1 MNEGI
6 NKEGHIKNIW
16 YKFKSTK
23 SNLWYIVLVEQYE
36 HEVFAVKF
44 YPKAWQNSKYKY
56 RKLTNTREPRRVIYT
71 CINIMLSIYKANPT
85 ASFGFV
91 GANGVDEDISET
103 KRYKVYTTIIATYFS
118 DKHFF
123 HKENKEK
130 SAYLLIN
137 NLSLSRNPSLV
148 KEIEDFFKNQ
158 YIDFD

>member
-1 MNEGI
+1 
-6 NKEGHIKNIW
+6 
-16 YKFKSTK
+16 
-23 SNLWYIVLVEQYE
+23 
-36 HEVFAVKF
+36 
-44 YPKAWQNSKYKY
+44 
-56 RKLTNTREPRRVIYT
+56 
-71 CINIMLSIYKANPT
+71 MLSIYKANPT

-148 KEIEDFFKNQ
+148 KELRISLKIKILTLTKGKLHIYCAHNKYGIFL
-158 YIDFD
+158 